1 MAEDDQQVAMA
12 EAIADGAEE
21 VVTPE
26 VETSTTFLTKLAET
40 LKGTEGVDADL
51 AGILTDNLLTV
62 GPQANAVANAK
73 AAIVKLAAKRVA
85 PEETAPEEEPVAN
98 G

>member
-12 EAIADGAEE
+12 DAIADGAEE
-21 VVTPE
+21 VATPE
-26 VETSTTFLTKLAET
+26 VETPATFLAKLAET

-51 AGILTDNLLTV
+51 ADILTDNLFTV
-62 GPQANAVANAK
+62 RPHANAVANAK
-73 AAIVKLAAKRVA
+73 AAIVKLAFKRAA
-85 PEETAPEEEPVAN
+85 PEETAPEEEAVAN